1 MTTKQ
6 LKKAKQPAA
15 PYKATQADVN
25 LAASAGLNIR
35 AGETAKA
42 AVNKAC
48 AELHAR
54 KAVVGDLRT
63 CQLAQAF
70 IDKRFPDGKGA
81 NGKKAAASTKANALN
96 AFRKAV
102 KTGKDYTENGA
113 REAKKG
119 GKKGANPAGGN
130 VMIVIPKG
138 ADVLTAC
145 EKIHA
150 GVEKL
155 RSANDQFAALA
166 AYITDALEEAG
177 FTPSAE

>member
-1 MTTKQ
+1 MTTK
-6 LKKAKQPAA
+6 KTKASKPA
-15 PYKATQADVN
+15 YKATQADIN

-42 AVNKAC
+42 AVNKAVKD
-48 AELHAR
+48 LHAHG
-54 KAVVGDLRT
+54 AVIGDARN
-63 CQLAQAF
+63 CPLAQAF
-70 IDKRFPDGKGA
+70 LDKRFPDGKGA
-81 NGKKAAASTKANALN
+81 NGKKAAASSKGNALA

-102 KTGKDYTENGA
+102 KSGKDYTENGI
-113 REAKKG
+113 REAKRA

-130 VMIVIPKG
+130 VMIVIPRG

-177 FTPSAE
+177 YTPSAE